1 MSENLITYAAFLT
14 STDAPPFHSHQDH
27 EILFITSGEVE
38 LALPSKTIQA
48 KKGDLVFL
56 SNYESYHTRLIRGP
70 YKRYMLSISSE
81 IIALQSIDPVLL
93 AILRNH
99 PAEFNHCVRVRDV
112 SCFQSIFSA
121 MVSEYNSRFRKPY
134 TKELQR
140 SLVIEFLIRSYRTQ
154 NRSALFMLN
163 TNMRDRILSMQ
174 DYIDKNFRTDLRIHV
189 LCEDLHI
196 NPSHFSRMF
205 KTYVGMSPKQYLTFV
220 RMDHVRTALSST
232 NRSITNIAMEN
243 GFIDINNFTRTFR
256 KTFGLTPS
264 QYREHLR
271 KENKAQY

>member
-1 MSENLITYAAFLT
+1 MSENLITYAAYLN
-14 STDAPPFHSHQDH
+14 SSDAPPFHSHKDH

-38 LALPSKTIQA
+38 LELPTKTILA

-70 YKRYMLSISSE
+70 YKRFMLSISPE
-81 IIALQSIDPVLL
+81 IIARQSIDPVLL
-93 AILRNH
+93 SVLRNH

-112 SCFQSIFSA
+112 SCFHTIFDA
-121 MVSEYNSRFRKPY
+121 MISEYNSHFRKPY
-134 TKELQR
+134 TKEMQL
-140 SLVIEFLIRSYRTQ
+140 SLVLELLIRSYRTQ

-189 LCEDLHI
+189 MCADLHI

-220 RMDHVRTALSST
+220 RMDHVRAALSAT
-232 NRSITNIAMEN
+232 NRSITDIAMEN

-256 KTFGLTPS
+256 KTFGLTPT
-264 QYREHLR
+264 QYREQL
-271 KENKAQY
+271 KTEK